1 VHGWKRAAGMERRY
15 VTMKNHGCQPQEGR
29 TSFFA
34 QPNLKN
40 EKRNLRNSA
49 AAEEL
54 RDDKLSHIP

>member
-1 VHGWKRAAGMERRY
+1 MERRY